1 MAADYRNGSVASAD
15 PSLDKSP
22 SSGLLRPLHEAG
34 IPPSRS
40 RDHRIGVAVLRIAI
54 LGGGGVGVCAAL
66 ELARHGHHADIF
78 EQEALPIRRASRV
91 NEGKIHQGVLYA
103 KDPTNRTAELMMRGA
118 LAFSAALSRWIDVDD
133 AALGLSTPF
142 IYAVHEDSLVG
153 ADVMRA
159 HFARCYKLF
168 EEMRAASGLT
178 YLGTDSPGG
187 FHDLSPRDSEA
198 ILDPRAFSAA
208 IMTSELSV
216 DPRRIADRLSAAVLA
231 EPRVTFIGI
240 STVTEVKRRGAGPGF
255 DIVFDRGGDRQKAG
269 PYDQVINASWE
280 NRLVF
285 DKQLGIAPP
294 QPWIHRH
301 KFGNR
306 VRIPLRADDLPSL
319 TVVLGAFGDIVNYRD
334 GGFYLSWYP
343 IGMVAKSHDLAPP
356 PGWREISDDQRRD
369 VFDRSLAHW
378 RALCP
383 PLDRLKFPSDAVD
396 ATSGAIF
403 AWGETD
409 VDDPNSKLHDRYQ
422 IGVHSAGGYH
432 SVNTGKYTM
441 VPYLGLQAAN
451 RVMGIEDDGLRLPA
465 A

>member
-1 MAADYRNGSVASAD
+1 
-15 PSLDKSP
+15 
-22 SSGLLRPLHEAG
+22 
-34 IPPSRS
+34 
-40 RDHRIGVAVLRIAI
+40 LRIAI

-66 ELARHGHHADIF
+66 ELARHSHDVDIF
-78 EQEALPIRRASRV
+78 EQDALPIRRASRI

-103 KDPTNRTAELMMRGA
+103 KDPTNRTAALMMRGA
-118 LAFSAALSRWIDVDD
+118 LAFSAALSRWIDVDEET
-133 AALGLSTPF
+133 LGLSTPF
-142 IYAVHEDSLVG
+142 IYAVHEDSLVS
-153 ADVMRA
+153 ADGMRA
-159 HFARCYKLF
+159 HFARCCKMF
-168 EEMRAASGLT
+168 EEMRAASGLD
-178 YLGTDSPGG
+178 YLGTEAPAS

-216 DPRRIADRLSAAVLA
+216 DPRRTADRLTTAVLA
-231 EPRVTFIGI
+231 EPRITFIGVA
-240 STVTEVKRRGAGPGF
+240 TVTEVKRRAAGRGF
-255 DIVFDRGGDRQKAG
+255 DIVFNRSGDRQKAG
-269 PYDQVINASWE
+269 PYDQVINATWE
-280 NRLVF
+280 SRLVF
-285 DKQLGIAPP
+285 DKQLGIMPP

-306 VRIPLRADDLPSL
+306 VLIPLRADDLPSL

-356 PGWREISDDQRRD
+356 SSWAEISDEQRRD
-369 VFDRSLAHW
+369 VFERSLAHW

-383 PLDRLKFPSDAVD
+383 PLARLAIPPESVD

-422 IGVHSAGGYH
+422 IGVHSVDGYH

-441 VPYLGLQAAN
+441 VPYLGLRAAE
-451 RVMGIEDDGLRLPA
+451 RVLGVESTLRLPNE
-465 A
+465 

>member
-1 MAADYRNGSVASAD
+1 
-15 PSLDKSP
+15 
-22 SSGLLRPLHEAG
+22 
-34 IPPSRS
+34 
-40 RDHRIGVAVLRIAI
+40 LRIAV

-66 ELARHGHHADIF
+66 ELARRGQHVDIF
-78 EQEALPIRRASRV
+78 EQDALPIRRASRI

-103 KDPTNRTAELMMRGA
+103 KDLTNRTAELMMRGA
-118 LAFSAALSRWIDVDD
+118 LTFSAALSRWIDVD
-133 AALGLSTPF
+133 ASALGLSTPF
-142 IYAVHEDSLVG
+142 IYAVHEDSQVD
-153 ADVMRA
+153 ADGMRA

-168 EEMRAASGLT
+168 EEMRAASGLN
-178 YLGTDSPGG
+178 YLETDAPCG

-198 ILDPRAFSAA
+198 ILDPRSFSAA

-231 EPRVTFIGI
+231 EPRITFIGV
-240 STVTEVKRRGAGPGF
+240 STVTEVKRRAGGPGF
-255 DIVFDRGGDRQKAG
+255 DIVFGDRGRQKAG

-280 NRLVF
+280 SRLVF
-285 DKQLGIAPP
+285 DKQLGIMPP
-294 QPWIHRH
+294 RPWIHRH

-356 PGWREISDDQRRD
+356 SSWWEISDDQRRD
-369 VFDRSLAHW
+369 VFERSLAHW
-378 RALCP
+378 RTLCP
-383 PLDRLKFPSDAVD
+383 PLDRLAFPPDAVD

-422 IGVHSAGGYH
+422 IGVHSVDGYH

-441 VPYLGLQAAN
+441 VPYLGLRAAE
-451 RVMGIEDDGLRLPA
+451 RVLGVEGTLRLPNE
-465 A
+465 